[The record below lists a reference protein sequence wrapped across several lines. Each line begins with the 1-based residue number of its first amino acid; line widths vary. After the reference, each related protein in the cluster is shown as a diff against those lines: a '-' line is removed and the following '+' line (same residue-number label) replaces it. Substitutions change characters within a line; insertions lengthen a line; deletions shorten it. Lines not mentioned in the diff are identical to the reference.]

1 MSADTQ
7 QSVFTIGH
15 SNLEFGKF
23 VALLKQHSVQ
33 AIADVRS
40 SPYSQYNP
48 QFNREPLQRA
58 LQEHGISY
66 VFLGDELGARRSE
79 RECYVND
86 RADYALIA
94 RTPAFNSGIERVIRG
109 AAKMRIALMCS
120 EKDPL
125 DCHRCILV
133 SPHLL
138 KRGLQV
144 SHILAD
150 GAVESHEQAESR
162 LLHLLELPEHE
173 LFRSP
178 DEIAAEAYK
187 LRGEKIA
194 YQENTLALREEPPR
208 YGD

>member
-1 MSADTQ
+1 M
-7 QSVFTIGH
+7 
-15 SNLEFGKF
+15 
-23 VALLKQHSVQ
+23 ALLKQHGIQ
-33 AIADVRS
+33 AVADVRS

-58 LQEHGISY
+58 LQEHAISY

-86 RADYALIA
+86 RADYALISL
-94 RTPAFNSGIERVIRG
+94 TPAFNSGIDRVIRG

-133 SPHLL
+133 SPHLR
-138 KRGLQV
+138 KRGVRV

-150 GAVESHEQAESR
+150 GSVESHDQAESR
-162 LLHLLELPEHE
+162 LLHSLELPEHE
-173 LFRSP
+173 LFRSSE
-178 DEIAAEAYK
+178 EIAAEAYK